1 MPAGRPKGTRN
12 SPEARARQSERSKRL
27 WADPAWR
34 AARLEELKV
43 NQPKAVVA
51 MKAKRIR
58 PTDPVKRNL
67 YRKMVD
73 CGVPRAEILNELM
86 RPV

>member
-1 MPAGRPKGTRN
+1 MKPGRPKGIPM
-12 SPEARARQSERSKRL
+12 SPEWCARMSERSKRL

-43 NQPKAVVA
+43 NQPKATAA

-73 CGVPRAEILNELM
+73 CGVPRDQIL
-86 RPV
+86 RAIA